1 MRDST
6 LLRLH
11 AQRSLTLPVYL
22 QHGRNSIRELG
33 PAAERQKS
41 RGFRRRMVEQLWGA
55 YCGLCLYVEARNA
68 WSSFCLSE
76 QFKAHACMLSSLV
89 AVWTVTKE
97 SRREMAILGFHGE
110 KHRMALA
117 LFGGSVGA
125 AAELAVPTPPPQ
137 VSLGGH
143 T

>member
-1 MRDST
+1 MC
-6 LLRLH
+6 L
-11 AQRSLTLPVYL
+11 LTLPVHL
-22 QHGRNSIRELG
+22 QHGRNLIG
-33 PAAERQKS
+33 DFIPAAEWQES
-41 RGFRRRMVEQLWGA
+41 RGLRCRMVQQLWCT
-55 YCGLCLYVEARNA
+55 YRGLRVYVEARNA
-68 WSSFCLSE
+68 WHGFCLSW
-76 QFKAHACMLSSLV
+76 QLKAHVCMLSSLV

-137 VSLGGH
+137 VRLWWA
-143 T
+143 